1 MKRTKTWREAL
12 WGLWGYGFGVWEYAC
27 GCSVGVGARRSLWV
41 GLDWVI
47 ALDKVISGT
56 NVSHVYYLGI
66 LLLLVLLLCGGSFLF
81 RSDSVT

>member
-1 MKRTKTWREAL
+1 M
-12 WGLWGYGFGVWEYAC
+12 GLWVWRLGVR
-27 GCSVGVGARRSLWV
+27 VWV
-41 GLDWVI
+41 FCWIWSSTEFMGWIGLDWVI

>member
-1 MKRTKTWREAL
+1 MGWI
-12 WGLWGYGFGVWEYAC
+12 
-27 GCSVGVGARRSLWV
+27 

-56 NVSHVYYLGI
+56 NVSHVYYLGT